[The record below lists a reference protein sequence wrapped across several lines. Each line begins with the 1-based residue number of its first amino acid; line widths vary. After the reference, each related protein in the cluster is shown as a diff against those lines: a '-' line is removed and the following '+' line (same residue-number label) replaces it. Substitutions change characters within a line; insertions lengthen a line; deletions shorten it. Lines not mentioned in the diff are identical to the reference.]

1 MFYIKKNVR
10 LCATDK
16 GSFYDIIIRV
26 KRVDR
31 RSLMADEHTF
41 DIACELDMQE
51 VLNAVTQAEK
61 EIGQRFDF
69 KGSKSS
75 IELDKGKALITLVSD
90 DEFKLKSVIDI
101 LQSKL
106 VKRGISLKALTY
118 GKIEQA
124 AGSTVR
130 QVITLQ
136 QGIPQEKSKEIV
148 KIIKDTKLKVN
159 AEIQKDQVR
168 VRGKKIDDLQTLMAL
183 IKEKD
188 LGIHLQFTNYR

>member
-1 MFYIKKNVR
+1 
-10 LCATDK
+10 
-16 GSFYDIIIRV
+16 
-26 KRVDR
+26 
-31 RSLMADEHTF
+31 MADEHTF

-51 VLNAVTQAEK
+51 VLNAVTQAVK

-75 IELDKGKALITLVSD
+75 IELDKGKAIITLASD

-106 VKRGISLKALTY
+106 VKRSVALKALSY

-130 QVITLQ
+130 QVVTLQ
-136 QGIPQEKSKEIV
+136 QGIPQEKAKEIV
-148 KIIKDTKLKVN
+148 RIIKDTKMKVN

-168 VRGKKIDDLQTLMAL
+168 VRGKKIDDLQALMAL
-183 IKEKD
+183 IKGKD
-188 LGIHLQFTNYR
+188 FGIHLQFTNYR